1 MRVLFKIP
9 KENPPALKDRRK
21 WSTQFHD
28 FLARG
33 LQKNQHLRPDARTLL
48 EVIFY
53 AATINFI

>member
-48 EVIFY
+48 EVKF
-53 AATINFI
+53 